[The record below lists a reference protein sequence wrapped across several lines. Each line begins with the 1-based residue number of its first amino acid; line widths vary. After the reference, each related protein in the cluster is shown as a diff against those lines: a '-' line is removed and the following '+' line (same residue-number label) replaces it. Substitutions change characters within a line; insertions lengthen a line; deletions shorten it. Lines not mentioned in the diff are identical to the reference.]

1 MCQFNNIHIVCL
13 DNSINT
19 VEGNVQNFGLFA
31 WLYENESANS
41 SRRNK
46 QAKSAKAQ
54 RGLFVGSNPPYG
66 YRSENGILKIK
77 NDNTPATVHRI
88 FQDYLSGTG
97 MDTIAKKLTE
107 EAIPTPAKI
116 ANKVNA
122 SNQWHGSTIKKIL
135 SNPHYCGDLV
145 QSRTET
151 IMVTSSKRREL
162 ETENQII
169 IKDTHEAIIPK
180 DTFNTVQDL
189 IQSRTRTATAPKR
202 HLFTNILYCDECQK
216 GMWYKAN
223 QKGYRCGGNIRYG
236 QTFCPNRVVI
246 REKEL
251 IQVIVE
257 DLRALFNQ
265 LKEESFKSTLLKK
278 LNKRKQQI
286 LRELDVTQT
295 EIDKLKTKKLNYVDL
310 YMENDIT
317 KEELVEYRELTD
329 NNIKSLQ
336 YKNTHLKEKLQ
347 ECEDENYAIHI
358 SNKLKD
364 ILSLKDLT
372 PQILHSLVEKVTIN
386 KDGDV
391 HILYSFV
398 NPLQAT

>member
-1 MCQFNNIHIVCL
+1 M
-13 DNSINT
+13 
-19 VEGNVQNFGLFA
+19 
-31 WLYENESANS
+31 
-41 SRRNK
+41 
-46 QAKSAKAQ
+46 
-54 RGLFVGSNPPYG
+54 
-66 YRSENGILKIK
+66 K

>member
-1 MCQFNNIHIVCL
+1 
-13 DNSINT
+13 
-19 VEGNVQNFGLFA
+19 
-31 WLYENESANS
+31 
-41 SRRNK
+41 
-46 QAKSAKAQ
+46 
-54 RGLFVGSNPPYG
+54 
-66 YRSENGILKIK
+66 
-77 NDNTPATVHRI
+77 
-88 FQDYLSGTG
+88 